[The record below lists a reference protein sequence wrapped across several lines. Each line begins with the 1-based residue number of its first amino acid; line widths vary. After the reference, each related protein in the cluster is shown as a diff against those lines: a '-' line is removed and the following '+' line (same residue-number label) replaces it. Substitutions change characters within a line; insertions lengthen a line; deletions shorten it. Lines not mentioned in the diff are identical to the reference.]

1 MSTHLPWIRAR
12 DAETVGR
19 VLLGGWESY
28 ERKKWNNEAAEITK
42 KDESFGGLGAWVLN
56 LEAAVAEAALES
68 TASTSLVLA
77 PFAPAMHARGG

>member
-1 MSTHLPWIRAR
+1 MRKLSA
-12 DAETVGR
+12 
-19 VLLGGWESY
+19 ESY
-28 ERKKWNNEAAEITK
+28 LVDGRATNEKSGTMKLQKSPK

-77 PFAPAMHARGG
+77 PFAPAMHAVLYMST